1 MKLHDARVLAMQIL
15 YTTDLNAQTVEQV
28 MASYDE
34 LDPKAV
40 EFVNLVTSN
49 LEKIDFVI
57 SVCLKNYTINRLNL
71 VDKAIVRLAP
81 AELIDGKV
89 DKRIIID
96 EAIELTKE
104 FSDQGDHK
112 AASFN
117 NKLLDTIN
125 VRVKDLI

>member
-15 YTTDLNAQTVEQV
+15 YTSDLNATKVEDTLKE
-28 MASYDE
+28 YDE

-40 EFVNLVTSN
+40 EFVNLVEYN
-49 LEKIDFVI
+49 LERIDFVI

-71 VDKAIVRLAP
+71 VDKAIVRLAT
-81 AELIDGKV
+81 AELIEGKT
-89 DKRIIID
+89 DKRIVIN
-96 EAIELTKE
+96 EALELTKE

-112 AASFN
+112 ATSFN
-117 NKLLDTIN
+117 NKLLDTIS

>member
-1 MKLHDARVLAMQIL
+1 MKLHEARVQAMQIL
-15 YTTDLNAQTVEQV
+15 YTADLNANSISEVLL
-28 MASYDE
+28 SYDE
-34 LDPKAV
+34 TDPKAL
-40 EFVNLVTSN
+40 EFVNLVTTN

-71 VDKAIVRLAP
+71 VDKAIVRLAT
-81 AELIDGKV
+81 AELIEGKT
-89 DKRIIID
+89 DKRIVIN

-117 NKLLDTIN
+117 NRLLDTIS

>member
-40 EFVNLVTSN
+40 EFVNLVTTN

-71 VDKAIVRLAP
+71 VDKAIVRLAT

-117 NKLLDTIN
+117 NKLLDTIS

>member
-1 MKLHDARVLAMQIL
+1 MKLHEARVQAMQIL
-15 YTTDLNAQTVEQV
+15 YTADLNANSISEVLL
-28 MASYDE
+28 SYDE
-34 LDPKAV
+34 TDPKAL
-40 EFVNLVTSN
+40 EFVNLVTTN
-49 LEKIDFVI
+49 LEKIDFII

-71 VDKAIVRLAP
+71 VDKAIVRLAT
-81 AELIDGKV
+81 AELIEGKT
-89 DKRIIID
+89 DKRIVIN

-117 NKLLDTIN
+117 NRLLDTIS

>member
-1 MKLHDARVLAMQIL
+1 MKLHDARVQAMQIL
-15 YTTDLNAQTVEQV
+15 YTADLNANSIDEVLL
-28 MASYDE
+28 SYGE
-34 LDPKAV
+34 IDPKAL
-40 EFVNLVTSN
+40 EFVNLVTTK

-71 VDKAIVRLAP
+71 VDKAIVRLAT
-81 AELIDGKV
+81 AELIEGKT
-89 DKRIIID
+89 DKRIVIN

-117 NKLLDTIN
+117 NRLLDTIS

>member
-1 MKLHDARVLAMQIL
+1 MKLHDARVQAMQIL
-15 YTTDLNAQTVEQV
+15 YTADLNANSINEVLL
-28 MASYDE
+28 SYDE
-34 LDPKAV
+34 TDPKAL
-40 EFVNLVTSN
+40 EFVNLVTTN

-71 VDKAIVRLAP
+71 VDKAIVRLAT
-81 AELIDGKV
+81 AELIEGKT
-89 DKRIIID
+89 DKRIVIN

-117 NKLLDTIN
+117 NRLLDTIS

>member
-1 MKLHDARVLAMQIL
+1 MKLHDARVQAMQIL
-15 YTTDLNAQTVEQV
+15 YTSDLNATTVEDV
-28 MASYDE
+28 LTSYDE
-34 LDPKAV
+34 VDLKAK
-40 EFVNLVTSN
+40 EFVDLVINN
-49 LEKIDFVI
+49 LEKIDFII

-71 VDKAIVRLAP
+71 VDKAIVRLAT
-81 AELIDGKV
+81 AELIEGKT
-89 DKRIIID
+89 DKRIVIN

-117 NKLLDTIN
+117 NRLLDNIS

>member
-71 VDKAIVRLAP
+71 VDKAIVRLAT

-117 NKLLDTIN
+117 NKLLDTIS

>member
-1 MKLHDARVLAMQIL
+1 MKLHDARVQAMQIL
-15 YTTDLNAQTVEQV
+15 YTSDLNATTVEDV
-28 MASYDE
+28 LSSYDE
-34 LDPKAV
+34 VDPKAK
-40 EFVNLVTSN
+40 EFVDLVVN
-49 LEKIDFVI
+49 NVDKIDFII

-71 VDKAIVRLAP
+71 VDKAIVRLAT
-81 AELIDGKV
+81 AELIEGKT
-89 DKRIIID
+89 DKRIIIN

-117 NKLLDTIN
+117 NRLLDNIS

>member
-1 MKLHDARVLAMQIL
+1 MKLHDARVQAMQIL
-15 YTTDLNAQTVEQV
+15 YTSDLNATTVEDV
-28 MASYDE
+28 LTSYDDVD
-34 LDPKAV
+34 LKAK
-40 EFVNLVTSN
+40 EFVDLVINN
-49 LEKIDFVI
+49 LEKIDFII

-71 VDKAIVRLAP
+71 VDKAIVRLAT
-81 AELIDGKV
+81 AELIEGKT
-89 DKRIIID
+89 DKRIVIN

-117 NKLLDTIN
+117 NRLLDNIS

>member
-71 VDKAIVRLAP
+71 VDKAIVRLAT

>member
-15 YTTDLNAQTVEQV
+15 YTSDLNAISVEEA
-28 MASYDE
+28 MNTYDE

-40 EFVNLVTSN
+40 EFVNLVVNN

-71 VDKAIVRLAP
+71 VDKAIVRLAT
-81 AELIDGKV
+81 AELIKGDV
-89 DKRIIID
+89 DKRIIIN

-117 NKLLDTIN
+117 NRLLDNIS

>member
-1 MKLHDARVLAMQIL
+1 MKLHDARVQAMQIL
-15 YTTDLNAQTVEQV
+15 YTSDLNATTVEDV
-28 MASYDE
+28 LTSYDDVD
-34 LDPKAV
+34 LKAK
-40 EFVNLVTSN
+40 EFVDLVINN
-49 LEKIDFVI
+49 LEKIDFII

-71 VDKAIVRLAP
+71 VDKAIVRLAT
-81 AELIDGKV
+81 AELIEGKT
-89 DKRIIID
+89 DKRIIIN

-117 NKLLDTIN
+117 NRLLDNIS

>member
-1 MKLHDARVLAMQIL
+1 MKLHDARVQAMQIL
-15 YTTDLNAQTVEQV
+15 YTADLNANSIDEVLL
-28 MASYDE
+28 SYGE
-34 LDPKAV
+34 IDPKAL
-40 EFVNLVTSN
+40 EFVNLVTTN

-71 VDKAIVRLAP
+71 VDKAIVRLAT

-89 DKRIIID
+89 DKRIIIN
-96 EAIELTKE
+96 EALELTKE

-112 AASFN
+112 ATSFN
-117 NKLLDTIN
+117 NRLLDTIS

>member
-1 MKLHDARVLAMQIL
+1 MKLHDARVQAMQIL
-15 YTTDLNAQTVEQV
+15 YTSDLNATTVEDV
-28 MASYDE
+28 LTSYDDVD
-34 LDPKAV
+34 LKAK
-40 EFVNLVTSN
+40 EFVDLVINN
-49 LEKIDFVI
+49 LEKIDFII

-71 VDKAIVRLAP
+71 VDKAIVRLAT
-81 AELIDGKV
+81 AELIKGEV
-89 DKRIIID
+89 DKRIIIN

-117 NKLLDTIN
+117 NKLLDNIS

>member
-15 YTTDLNAQTVEQV
+15 YTSDLNAISVEEA
-28 MASYDE
+28 MNTYDE

-40 EFVNLVTSN
+40 EFVNLVVNN

-71 VDKAIVRLAP
+71 VDKAIVRLAT
-81 AELIDGKV
+81 AELIKGEV
-89 DKRIIID
+89 DKRIIIN

-117 NKLLDTIN
+117 NKLLDNIS